1 MFSLWSLIFIGFI
14 TVFLGLYLLRLILCG
29 TLCSLDFVDCFFSRV
44 RDVFSYCLFKYF
56 LGPFSP
62 PSGTPIMLLVYLTEP
77 QKSLKLSFFLFVL
90 FSLFSSIAVVS
101 STVFKLTYPFICL
114 IYFAVESFSC
124 IFSSVVVFFISLV
137 VLGIFW
143 LFYKL
148 VPSCSVHPLLL
159 TLSSDRLPVFMP
171 LVVILGVFLSPSSG
185 TYSSATTFLSKFPF
199 VFLCMWKFWRS
210 FLQ

>member
-1 MFSLWSLIFIGFI
+1 MPVKCLLKNQLIVLWGFPCWLFVAFPSLLLMFSLWSLIFIGFI
-14 TVFLGLYLLRLILCG
+14 TVFLGLYLLGLILRG

-44 RDVFSYCLFKYF
+44 RDVFSYCLFRYF

-114 IYFAVESFSC
+114 IYFAAESFSC
-124 IFSSVVVFFISLV
+124 IFSSVVFFISLV
-137 VLGIFW
+137 VLGIF
-143 LFYKL
+143 
-148 VPSCSVHPLLL
+148 
-159 TLSSDRLPVFMP
+159 
-171 LVVILGVFLSPSSG
+171 
-185 TYSSATTFLSKFPF
+185 
-199 VFLCMWKFWRS
+199 
-210 FLQ
+210 